1 MSKYT
6 NNNANFA
13 LKNAK
18 SFSEIGQY
26 NQQVR
31 AHLLQNPVDSNI
43 LKITIKNF
51 KDSAKRRKVSDL
63 TYNIEVEKFNNAHG
77 LYLLKKGNDT
87 DNNNYYSYLNY
98 PFIGIAEQKHTLI
111 NFKKYKEEYN
121 IKIRKENAENCIYN
135 TENVKEESKLTNSE
149 KILKEKFI
157 EDYSHLNTWEYNKKV
172 EFENENLE
180 NAIFKKIKLQPL
192 RQAHVNT
199 FRTLLYFYVGQLKLR
214 NSELLNKGRSTR
226 VKKTELPSLLINKR
240 NVKIHKIDGFRELDY
255 SERTIY
261 NHINRLLEAGVFNS
275 YRFYWHKMPTS
286 VQFNREILVISDY
299 NLPKRQGAV
308 KQLFNYEIRKKL
320 PNYTHT
326 TELLSKEIENKNCVK
341 KHSVKKCG
349 SIPANHNGI
358 NNQNPAE
365 AYKTHQRIC
374 KKIKLEG
381 GEKIKIPSFLKENA
395 EKKSTTLAN
404 NFKSRH
410 INNGDF
416 ADMLA
421 AKKFDNYKPLPYNYL
436 QRVRL
441 YTTGEISKEEFK
453 EIVIQDFIK
462 TSAKIWKN
470 HTVYA
475 STWCNA
481 SKYLKEV
488 LFKNISEKESIENK
502 LKEYR
507 WKLDWARK
515 WFKNNDVNALFPSDY
530 FDTTRKNKNEIGFFS
545 NHLHKKWKESISK
558 NQKSNKNRVLEA
570 SKRKKRL
577 RNSKYDNNLKLAIQK
592 YNSGECNYN
601 ELSNY
606 VCNNLP
612 KKYISEFLKLTIK
625 TPNND

>member
-1 MSKYT
+1 MNKYT

-31 AHLLQNPVDSNI
+31 AHLILNPVDSNI

-135 TENVKEESKLTNSE
+135 TENVKEDSNLTNSE

-214 NSELLNKGRSTR
+214 NSELLNKGLPTR

-286 VQFNREILVISDY
+286 VQFNREILVISD
-299 NLPKRQGAV
+299 
-308 KQLFNYEIRKKL
+308 
-320 PNYTHT
+320 
-326 TELLSKEIENKNCVK
+326 
-341 KHSVKKCG
+341 
-349 SIPANHNGI
+349 
-358 NNQNPAE
+358 
-365 AYKTHQRIC
+365 
-374 KKIKLEG
+374 
-381 GEKIKIPSFLKENA
+381 
-395 EKKSTTLAN
+395 
-404 NFKSRH
+404 
-410 INNGDF
+410 
-416 ADMLA
+416 
-421 AKKFDNYKPLPYNYL
+421 
-436 QRVRL
+436 
-441 YTTGEISKEEFK
+441 
-453 EIVIQDFIK
+453 
-462 TSAKIWKN
+462 
-470 HTVYA
+470 
-475 STWCNA
+475 
-481 SKYLKEV
+481 
-488 LFKNISEKESIENK
+488 
-502 LKEYR
+502 
-507 WKLDWARK
+507 
-515 WFKNNDVNALFPSDY
+515 
-530 FDTTRKNKNEIGFFS
+530 
-545 NHLHKKWKESISK
+545 
-558 NQKSNKNRVLEA
+558 
-570 SKRKKRL
+570 
-577 RNSKYDNNLKLAIQK
+577 
-592 YNSGECNYN
+592 
-601 ELSNY
+601 
-606 VCNNLP
+606 
-612 KKYISEFLKLTIK
+612 
-625 TPNND
+625 